1 MGYLRRQVVTAL
13 LTANAVRPLRGPLS
27 PLGFAIGWPTGEL
40 APQIL
45 GLTAL
50 DTAQAA
56 LRGRAGRAGLL
67 LAAASAAG
75 LTYLVRDAR
84 KAGEIAEKQLA
95 ESLGHDYLEQTISDP
110 AAADLAEALPTPLR
124 DLLRPFSLMRPEV
137 ERIADIN
144 YRDGGSRARLDIYRR
159 RDVDLQRAPV
169 LIQVHGGGWSIGDKS
184 QQGLILMNRM
194 AARGWVCVAMNYR
207 LAPKHPFPAQIE
219 DVKRAI
225 AWTREHIA
233 SYGGDPSYLVIT
245 GGSAGGHLASLA
257 ALTPQVAEYQPGF
270 EDADTTVSA
279 CVPFYGV
286 YDLGGITED
295 KAAIDMRDRF
305 LAPRVFRK
313 DPEQHRDEFEL
324 ASPIAHAKQDAP
336 DFFVIHGAHDG
347 LVSVRQ
353 ARAFVARLREV
364 SDGVV
369 TYLELP
375 GTQHAFEV
383 FSSIRS
389 QQVVRAVERWLE
401 WHRVTRRKATSD
413 EAAGTAAES
422 ASASGR

>member
-1 MGYLRRQVVTAL
+1 
-13 LTANAVRPLRGPLS
+13 
-27 PLGFAIGWPTGEL
+27 
-40 APQIL
+40 
-45 GLTAL
+45 
-50 DTAQAA
+50 
-56 LRGRAGRAGLL
+56 
-67 LAAASAAG
+67 
-75 LTYLVRDAR
+75 
-84 KAGEIAEKQLA
+84 
-95 ESLGHDYLEQTISDP
+95 
-110 AAADLAEALPTPLR
+110 
-124 DLLRPFSLMRPEV
+124 
-137 ERIADIN
+137 
-144 YRDGGSRARLDIYRR
+144 
-159 RDVDLQRAPV
+159 
-169 LIQVHGGGWSIGDKS
+169 
-184 QQGLILMNRM
+184 
-194 AARGWVCVAMNYR
+194 
-207 LAPKHPFPAQIE
+207 
-219 DVKRAI
+219 
-225 AWTREHIA
+225 
-233 SYGGDPSYLVIT
+233 VIT

-257 ALTPQVAEYQPGF
+257 ALTPQVKEYQPGF

-313 DPEQHRDEFEL
+313 DPEQHLEEFEL
-324 ASPIAHAKQDAP
+324 ASPIAHVKQDAP
-336 DFFVIHGAHDG
+336 DFFVLHGAHDG

-389 QQVVRAVERWLE
+389 QQVIRAVERWLE
-401 WHRVTRRKATSD
+401 WHRVTRRQATSD

>member
-1 MGYLRRQVVTAL
+1 MGYLRRQLITAL
-13 LTANAVRPLRGPLS
+13 LTANAVRPLRGNLS

-45 GLTAL
+45 ALTGL
-50 DTAQAA
+50 DTAQALA
-56 LRGRAGRAGLL
+56 RGKARRGGLL

-75 LTYLVRDAR
+75 LTYLIRDAHR
-84 KAGEIAEKQLA
+84 AGEIAEQQLA
-95 ESLGHDYLEQTISDP
+95 ESLGTGYLDELTADP

-124 DLLRPFSLMRPEV
+124 DLIRPFALMRPEV
-137 ERIADIN
+137 ERIADLN
-144 YRDGGSRARLDIYRR
+144 YREGGTRARLDIYRR
-159 RDVDLQRAPV
+159 RDVDLKNAPV
-169 LIQVHGGGWSIGDKS
+169 LIQVHGGGWTIGDKS

-257 ALTPQVAEYQPGF
+257 ALTPEVSAYQPGF
-270 EDADTTVSA
+270 EEADTTVSA

-286 YDLGGITED
+286 YDLGGITGD
-295 KAAIDMRDRF
+295 KAAVAMRDKF

-313 DPEQHRDEFEL
+313 DPERHREEFEL
-324 ASPIAHAKQDAP
+324 ASPLSHVVPDAP

-353 ARAFVARLREV
+353 ARTFVERLREV
-364 SDGVV
+364 STGVV

-389 QQVVRAVERWLE
+389 QQVIRAVERWLE
-401 WHRVTRRKATSD
+401 WHRVTRRTATSD
-413 EAAGTAAES
+413 AAAGTAAES
-422 ASASGR
+422 ASASG